1 MKIDVVLAEYGMTGA
16 EIQDACRLA
25 GVPLVAYFY
34 GFEAWS
40 KPVVEKYLPDYKRL
54 FGNAAALVAV
64 SASIATRLADWGAP
78 REKIHEIVCGAD
90 VHRFQGADPARAEP
104 HFVAVGRFVE
114 KKAPYLTVLAFRDAV
129 AVQPSARLSMVGD
142 GPLLG
147 PTRRLAATLGL
158 GEKVVFH
165 GIRTPEEIAELMRSA
180 RAFVQHSL
188 TAEDGDKEG
197 TPVAIVEAQAAGLA
211 VVSTRHSGIPDV
223 VVDGETG
230 LLVDE
235 GDAAA
240 MGQMMARLALDPALA
255 GRLGAAGRQRALA
268 LFSLEEH
275 LRKLAEVLTAAAW
288 RAAH

>member
-1 MKIDVVLAEYGMTGA
+1 
-16 EIQDACRLA
+16 
-25 GVPLVAYFY
+25 
-34 GFEAWS
+34 
-40 KPVVEKYLPDYKRL
+40 
-54 FGNAAALVAV
+54 
-64 SASIATRLADWGAP
+64 
-78 REKIHEIVCGAD
+78 
-90 VHRFQGADPARAEP
+90 
-104 HFVAVGRFVE
+104 
-114 KKAPYLTVLAFRDAV
+114 
-129 AVQPSARLSMVGD
+129 
-142 GPLLG
+142 
-147 PTRRLAATLGL
+147 
-158 GEKVVFH
+158 
-165 GIRTPEEIAELMRSA
+165 
-180 RAFVQHSL
+180 
-188 TAEDGDKEG
+188 
-197 TPVAIVEAQAAGLA
+197 